1 MKKVQK
7 NKQPELKLEKDGFKK
22 TKLKP
27 LAKDKYKPTSKVL
40 DEDDDELDDDLFTF
54 DDDDL
59 EDD

>member
-27 LAKDKYKPTSKVL
+27 LPKDKYKPTSKVL
-40 DEDDDELDDDLFTF
+40 DDEEEELEDDLFSY
-54 DDDDL
+54 DDDDI